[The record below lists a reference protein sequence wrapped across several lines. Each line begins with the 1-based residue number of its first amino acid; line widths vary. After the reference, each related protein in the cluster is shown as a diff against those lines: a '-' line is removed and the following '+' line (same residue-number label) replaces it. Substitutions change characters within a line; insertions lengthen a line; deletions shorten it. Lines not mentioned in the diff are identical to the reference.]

1 MSLRA
6 GATALTSGAAAGAAV
21 DGSATTGWVSAAADS
36 QWWQADLGEARWMNR
51 MALKWGASHGVE
63 YKLKASMDGRRWKT
77 LYQTTAGDGGTDE
90 VTFGSVR
97 ARYVRWEG
105 TRRSGSGGYELKEL
119 EVYGPDIRAWA
130 STEGASLPAAHAVD
144 GDERTRWAGQAIDPQ
159 WLAVDFGETRAFDT
173 VRLVWEVAYGKDYLV
188 QVSTDKANWVIVGAV
203 TGGDGGVDEVAVG
216 AQQARYLRIYGLV
229 RGTAWGYSLYELDA
243 YGPAD
248 PVEETLVGSYGEGT
262 ASGEI
267 IGLTNVGAI
276 VAAIQ
281 SHRNQILK
289 DGNGNMVIAR
299 DKWIAYDYENRPVK
313 VVMAEGNVTEYAYD
327 AEGQRVKATG
337 AGGTT
342 YFVGTVYEDRGTE
355 RIKYVH
361 AGGQRVAQVS
371 SAAGTSYFHVD
382 QLGSV
387 SALTNGAG
395 AVTRTLA
402 YTPFGG
408 SFEAG
413 GSGETA
419 WRFTGQR
426 QDDGTGLYYY
436 NARYYDPA
444 LGRFITPDV
453 YIQSPYD
460 PQTHNR
466 YTYCRNNPV
475 NLVDPDGHFFW
486 IPVLVGAAMAGT
498 HGRIFSGNAWQHFDF
513 KAAVIGAAAGAAG
526 QWGYTLGGGGAGG
539 AFLGGMMGGATQGA
553 LGTNGNVFQGAV
565 LGSVSGGM
573 SGLVSYGVG
582 QLPIFDISGSP
593 YISGVHNP
601 IANGVGAF
609 LSAYLLG
616 GKKSEAMG
624 AWRSGYW
631 SGILNNLGQYTY
643 SAIKE
648 PPTSGE
654 YLMSRRLGG
663 TDSRLKGTVGIG
675 LQLMGIGHYAAVDF
689 GTGRTKELFPEN
701 GEGIAREYNRT
712 ERLNSLRNYGGR
724 FGTSYRPLTVSF
736 DQIPT
741 GSAGRYLFIGN
752 NSNHWANSVIK

>member
-1 MSLRA
+1 MTNQLN
-6 GATALTSGAAAGAAV
+6 
-21 DGSATTGWVSAAADS
+21 W
-36 QWWQADLGEARWMNR
+36 
-51 MALKWGASHGVE
+51 
-63 YKLKASMDGRRWKT
+63 
-77 LYQTTAGDGGTDE
+77 
-90 VTFGSVR
+90 
-97 ARYVRWEG
+97 
-105 TRRSGSGGYELKEL
+105 
-119 EVYGPDIRAWA
+119 PDIRAWG

-188 QVSTDKANWVIVGAV
+188 QVSTDKANWTIVGAV

-216 AQQARYLRIYGLV
+216 PQAARYLRVYGLA

-248 PVEETLVGSYGEGT
+248 PVQETLVGSYGEGT

-267 IGLTNVGAI
+267 MGLTNVGAI

-313 VVMAEGNVTEYAYD
+313 VVTAEGSVTEYAYD
-327 AEGQRVKATG
+327 AEGQRVKVTG

-342 YFVGTVYEDRGTE
+342 YFVGTVYEERGTE
-355 RIKYVH
+355 RIRYVH

-395 AVTRTLA
+395 AVTRTMA

-426 QDDGTGLYYY
+426 QDDGTGLYYF

-444 LGRFITPDV
+444 LGRFITPDTMV
-453 YIQSPYD
+453 QAPYD
-460 PQTHNR
+460 PQTLNR

-475 NLVDPDGHFFW
+475 NLVDPSGNSFSLNRTINRVGKSLKRLNQNMYRTWHGFEIVTDTVGYAFQKKNPGVNINIYVEGDIPFGGAGDGEGEDDGDGGMFPPSLQPQPIF
-486 IPVLVGAAMAGT
+486 IPLTSMPLLLADSRDWVSDAHAALIPESPRVVDILIMNPMAFYGAYKLSAQIGEESAQWYAERYVAGGNLGHLIGGVASSAWTPDTAGWTAGT
-498 HGRIFSGNAWQHFDF
+498 LAMGW
-513 KAAVIGAAAGAAG
+513 GAAG
-526 QWGYTLGGGGAGG
+526 WAARTGPIIGWRGGEIVLEKGGNR
-539 AFLGGMMGGATQGA
+539 FFRL
-553 LGTNGNVFQGAV
+553 NPFGNWR
-565 LGSVSGGM
+565 
-573 SGLVSYGVG
+573 
-582 QLPIFDISGSP
+582 
-593 YISGVHNP
+593 
-601 IANGVGAF
+601 
-609 LSAYLLG
+609 
-616 GKKSEAMG
+616 GKT
-624 AWRSGYW
+624 W
-631 SGILNNLGQYTY
+631 
-643 SAIKE
+643 KE
-648 PPTSGE
+648 KIPH
-654 YLMSRRLGG
+654 YHRRP
-663 TDSRLKGTVGIG
+663 GIG
-675 LQLMGIGHYAAVDF
+675 KH
-689 GTGRTKELFPEN
+689 RPW
-701 GEGIAREYNRT
+701 EG
-712 ERLNSLRNYGGR
+712 
-724 FGTSYRPLTVSF
+724 
-736 DQIPT
+736 
-741 GSAGRYLFIGN
+741 
-752 NSNHWANSVIK
+752 W